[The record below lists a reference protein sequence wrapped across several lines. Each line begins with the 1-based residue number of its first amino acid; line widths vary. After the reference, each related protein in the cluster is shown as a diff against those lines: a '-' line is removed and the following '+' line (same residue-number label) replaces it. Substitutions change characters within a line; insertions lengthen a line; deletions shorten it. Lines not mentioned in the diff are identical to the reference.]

1 MIRIQNI
8 YCMLAYAFQALRAQG
23 LKGMATEEFPSTADL
38 FAEILFRGITAQLRQ
53 GGLGREFI
61 EVVESTSTPRGR
73 IDVTASI
80 KTRSML
86 RHQLVCGFDSFDV
99 DTQMNRILKA
109 TCALLLRSD
118 ASRERKRNLRG
129 LMAAFA
135 DVGDI
140 DLSTVDWRF
149 RFDRNNQSYRMLMGV
164 CWLTAKGL
172 LQTQEGGRARL
183 MSFIDEQRM
192 SRLYE
197 KFILEYFKAEH
208 LELSVSASQIPWA
221 LDDGFDEMLPRMKS
235 DVTLSKGDRVLIID
249 AKYYASNTQQHL
261 GKTTVHSANLYQIFT
276 YVKNAEAASQG
287 GSPKA
292 VSGMLLYA
300 RTDDEVQPCGEYRM
314 SGNRISART
323 LDLDVP
329 FVEVRSQLDG
339 IADEFFGGSFE

>member
-1 MIRIQNI
+1 MIRVQNI
-8 YCMLAYAFQALRAQG
+8 YCMLAYAFQALRVQG
-23 LKGMATEEFPSTADL
+23 QKGMETEEFSSTADL
-38 FAEILFRGITAQLRQ
+38 FAEILFRGITTQLKQ
-53 GGLGREFI
+53 GGLGREFV
-61 EVVESTSTPRGR
+61 EVVESMPSPRGK

-86 RHQLVCGFDSFDV
+86 RHQLVCGFDIFDV

-109 TCALLLRSD
+109 TCVLLLRSD
-118 ASRERKRNLRG
+118 ASRERKGKLRG

-135 DVGDI
+135 DVGDF
-140 DLSTVDWRF
+140 DLFTVDWHF
-149 RFDRNNQSYRMLMGV
+149 RFDKNNQSYRMLMGV

-172 LQTQEGGRARL
+172 LQSQEGGCARL

-208 LELSVSASQIPWA
+208 LELSVSASQIPWV
-221 LDDGFDEMLPRMKS
+221 LDDGFDEMLPRMRS

-249 AKYYASNTQQHL
+249 AKYYARNTQQHF

-287 GSPKA
+287 DSPKTI
-292 VSGMLLYA
+292 SGMLLYA
-300 RTDDEVQPCGEYRM
+300 KTDEEIQPCGDYRM
-314 SGNRISART
+314 SGNLISVRT
-323 LDLDVP
+323 LDLGLP

-339 IADEFFGGSFE
+339 IVAEFFG